1 MAGPFNS
8 RNGEDYDEFRPIFPR
23 ESRVSTTFSQPSQLF
38 PILLSAL
45 TPRQSSWPV
54 TTATTFAQD
63 LKQQAD
69 IVRIIGDYLQLKKAG
84 AQNFSG
90 LCPFHKEKSPSFSV
104 HATRQFY
111 HCFGCGASGDVF
123 SFVQKIENLT
133 FPEAIRR
140 GAEKIGVAM
149 PRQSYSGPGEALEAR
164 QRGLLLDLH
173 EKACTVFE
181 EQLQRPDGARARE
194 YLAGRGLTPEVLRRF
209 RIGYAPD
216 SGFLLRDRLRG
227 MADEELLK
235 SSGLMSWKQ
244 EESQG
249 KTQLGTP
256 VSVPAGN
263 AALYSKFRNRVM
275 FPICNEQGKV
285 IAFTGRTLDVNE
297 KSGPKYLNSPETP
310 IYSKGRVLFNLD
322 KAKEAIRQLGYA
334 ILVEGNVD
342 CISVFTAG
350 FQNVIASSGTAF
362 SEAQVRL
369 LGRFTKQVVVNFDPD
384 TAGAAATERSLSM
397 LIDEEFDI
405 KVMTLEA
412 GFDPDLFIRR
422 KGVKAYADAMMEA
435 PKYFPY
441 LISRAATM
449 FPVKTSEGKA
459 KAVNYLLP
467 YIKRVPQAIVRDDL
481 ANQVAQRLNIDSALV
496 RQELRHAAT
505 NRSVQFKSL
514 ADPQIS
520 EAEKIVIRLLAPGV
534 SAELEQSQSF
544 ACDVLTSEGL
554 VEGLPAQSLLEWLL
568 SRMEGSAGSESDHRL
583 LAQILMQ
590 ESDELTPELVE
601 SAVEALR
608 RRKMERRQRE
618 LSTNIADAER
628 KNDIGTLSALLQ

>member
-1 MAGPFNS
+1 M
-8 RNGEDYDEFRPIFPR
+8 
-23 ESRVSTTFSQPSQLF
+23 ST
-38 PILLSAL
+38 A
-45 TPRQSSWPV
+45 
-54 TTATTFAQD
+54 ANFAQD

-69 IVRIIGDYLQLKKAG
+69 IVRIISDYIQLKKAG
-84 AQNFSG
+84 AQNFTG

-111 HCFGCGASGDVF
+111 HCFGCAASGDVF
-123 SFVQKIENLT
+123 SFVQKIENIS

-140 GAEKIGVAM
+140 VAEKMGVPV
-149 PRQSYSGPGEALEAR
+149 PRQNYSGPGEAADAK
-164 QRGLLLDLH
+164 QRGVLLDLH
-173 EKACTVFE
+173 EKACAFLE
-181 EQLQRPDGARARE
+181 EQLRRPDGARARE
-194 YLAGRGLTPEVLRRF
+194 YLAGRGLDGQTLRRF
-209 RIGYAPD
+209 RIGFAPD

-227 MADEELLK
+227 MADEEMLRA
-235 SSGLMSWKQ
+235 SGLMSWK
-244 EESQG
+244 ESVETSGDRAIGSSGEG
-249 KTQLGTP
+249 KNTTA
-256 VSVPAGN
+256 S
-263 AALYSKFRNRVM
+263 ALYSKFRNRVM

-285 IAFTGRTLDVNE
+285 IAFTGRTLDANE

-322 KAKEAIRQLGYA
+322 KAKDAIRHLGYA

-342 CISVFTAG
+342 CISVFMAG
-350 FQNVIASSGTAF
+350 FQNVIATSGTAF

-449 FPVKTSEGKA
+449 FPVKTPEGKA

-481 ANQVAQRLNIDSALV
+481 ANQVAQRLSIDSALV

-505 NRSVQFKSL
+505 NRSVQFKSP
-514 ADPQIS
+514 ADPQVS
-520 EAEKIVIRLLAPGV
+520 DAEKIVIRLLAPGV
-534 SAELEQSQSF
+534 SAEVHELQSWAS
-544 ACDVLTSEGL
+544 DVLMSEGL

-568 SRMEGSAGSESDHRL
+568 SPMEASAGSESDQRL
-583 LAQILMQ
+583 LAQVLMQ

-608 RRKMERRQRE
+608 RRKMERRKRE

-628 KNDIGTLSALLQ
+628 KNDIGALSALLQEKLAIERALRQ

>member
-1 MAGPFNS
+1 M
-8 RNGEDYDEFRPIFPR
+8 
-23 ESRVSTTFSQPSQLF
+23 STAISFSQE
-38 PILLSAL
+38 
-45 TPRQSSWPV
+45 
-54 TTATTFAQD
+54 

-69 IVRIIGDYLQLKKAG
+69 IVRIIGDYVQLKKAG
-84 AQNFSG
+84 AQNFTG

-104 HATRQFY
+104 HATRQFF
-111 HCFGCGASGDVF
+111 HCFGCGTSGDVF
-123 SFVQKIENLT
+123 SFVQKIENIS

-140 GAEKIGVAM
+140 VAEKMGVPV
-149 PRQSYSGPGEALEAR
+149 PRQNYSGPGEAADAK
-164 QRGLLLDLH
+164 QRGVLLDLH
-173 EKACTVFE
+173 EKACAFFE
-181 EQLQRPDGARARE
+181 EQLRRPDGARARE
-194 YLAGRGLTPEVLRRF
+194 YLTGRGLDEQTLRRF
-209 RIGYAPD
+209 RIGFAPD

-227 MADEELLK
+227 MADEEMLRA
-235 SSGLMSWKQ
+235 SGLMSWKDAPPGSGDRAGDRSGDRVIGSSA
-244 EESQG
+244 EG
-249 KTQLGTP
+249 KNTTA
-256 VSVPAGN
+256 S
-263 AALYSKFRNRVM
+263 ALYSKFRNRVM

-322 KAKEAIRQLGYA
+322 KAKDAIRHLGYA

-342 CISVFTAG
+342 CISVFMAG
-350 FQNVIASSGTAF
+350 FQNVIATSGTAF

-449 FPVKTSEGKA
+449 FPVKTPEGKA

-481 ANQVAQRLNIDSALV
+481 ANQVAQRLSIDSALV

-568 SRMEGSAGSESDHRL
+568 SPMEGSAGSESDHRL

-628 KNDIGTLSALLQ
+628 KNDIGTLSALLQEKLAIERALRQ

>member
-1 MAGPFNS
+1 M
-8 RNGEDYDEFRPIFPR
+8 
-23 ESRVSTTFSQPSQLF
+23 ST
-38 PILLSAL
+38 A
-45 TPRQSSWPV
+45 
-54 TTATTFAQD
+54 ANFAQD

-69 IVRIIGDYLQLKKAG
+69 IVRIISDYIQLKKAG
-84 AQNFSG
+84 AQNFTG

-111 HCFGCGASGDVF
+111 HCFGCAASGDVF
-123 SFVQKIENLT
+123 SFVQKIENIS

-140 GAEKIGVAM
+140 VAEKMGVPV
-149 PRQSYSGPGEALEAR
+149 PRQNYSGPGEAADAK
-164 QRGLLLDLH
+164 QRGVLLDLH
-173 EKACTVFE
+173 EKACAFLE
-181 EQLQRPDGARARE
+181 EQLRRPDGARARE
-194 YLAGRGLTPEVLRRF
+194 YLAGRGLDEQTLRRF
-209 RIGYAPD
+209 RIGFAPD

-227 MADEELLK
+227 MADEEMLRA
-235 SSGLMSWKQ
+235 SGLMSWK
-244 EESQG
+244 ESVETSGDRAIGSSGEG
-249 KTQLGTP
+249 KNTTA
-256 VSVPAGN
+256 S
-263 AALYSKFRNRVM
+263 ALYSKFRNRVM

-285 IAFTGRTLDVNE
+285 IAFTGRTLDANE

-322 KAKEAIRQLGYA
+322 KAKDAIRHLGYA

-342 CISVFTAG
+342 CISVFMAG
-350 FQNVIASSGTAF
+350 FQNVIATSGTAF

-405 KVMTLEA
+405 KVLTLEA

-449 FPVKTSEGKA
+449 FPVKTPEGKA

-481 ANQVAQRLNIDSALV
+481 ANQVAQRLSIDSALV

-505 NRSVQFKSL
+505 NRSVQFKSP
-514 ADPQIS
+514 ADPQVS
-520 EAEKIVIRLLAPGV
+520 DAEKIVIRLLAPGV
-534 SAELEQSQSF
+534 SAEVHELQSWAS
-544 ACDVLTSEGL
+544 DVLMSEGL
-554 VEGLPAQSLLEWLL
+554 VEGLPARSLLEWLL
-568 SRMEGSAGSESDHRL
+568 SPMEASAGSESDQRL
-583 LAQILMQ
+583 LAQVLMQ

-608 RRKMERRQRE
+608 RRKMERRKRE

-628 KNDIGTLSALLQ
+628 KNDIGALSALLQEKLAIERALRQ

>member
-1 MAGPFNS
+1 
-8 RNGEDYDEFRPIFPR
+8 
-23 ESRVSTTFSQPSQLF
+23 VSTAIPFSQE
-38 PILLSAL
+38 
-45 TPRQSSWPV
+45 
-54 TTATTFAQD
+54 
-63 LKQQAD
+63 LKEQTD
-69 IVRIIGDYLQLKKAG
+69 IVRIIGDYVQLKKAG
-84 AQNFSG
+84 AQNYTG

-111 HCFGCGASGDVF
+111 HCFGCAASGDVF
-123 SFVQKIENLT
+123 SFVQKIENIS

-140 GAEKIGVAM
+140 VAEKMGVPV
-149 PRQSYSGPGEALEAR
+149 PRQNYSGPGEAADAK
-164 QRGLLLDLH
+164 QRGVLFDLQ
-173 EKACTVFE
+173 EKACAFFE
-181 EQLQRPDGARARE
+181 EQLRRPDGARARE
-194 YLAGRGLTPEVLRRF
+194 YLAGRGLDDQTLRRF
-209 RIGYAPD
+209 RIGFAPD

-227 MADEELLK
+227 MADEEMLRV
-235 SSGLMSWKQ
+235 SGLMSWKELQ
-244 EESQG
+244 PGSG
-249 KTQLGTP
+249 DPVIGSLGE
-256 VSVPAGN
+256 VKNPA
-263 AALYSKFRNRVM
+263 ASALYSKFRNRVM

-285 IAFTGRTLDVNE
+285 IAFTGRTLDANE

-322 KAKEAIRQLGYA
+322 KAKGAIRHLGYA

-342 CISVFTAG
+342 CISVFMAG
-350 FQNVIASSGTAF
+350 FQNVIATSGTAF

-412 GFDPDLFIRR
+412 GFDPDLYIRR

-449 FPVKTSEGKA
+449 FPVKTPEGKA

-467 YIKRVPQAIVRDDL
+467 YIKRVPQAIVRDEL
-481 ANQVAQRLNIDSALV
+481 ANQVAQRLSIDSALV

-505 NRSVQFKSL
+505 NRSAQFKSS
-514 ADPQIS
+514 ADPQVS

-534 SAELEQSQSF
+534 PAEFEELRSLASA
-544 ACDVLTSEGL
+544 VLASEGL
-554 VEGLPAQSLLEWLL
+554 VEGLPVQSLLEWLL
-568 SRMEGSAGSESDHRL
+568 SPMEGSSGSESDQRL
-583 LAQILMQ
+583 LAQIVMH
-590 ESDELTPELVE
+590 ESDELTHELVE

-608 RRKMERRQRE
+608 RRKMERRRRE
-618 LSTNIADAER
+618 LSKNIADAER
-628 KNDIGTLSALLQ
+628 TNDVGALSALLQEKVAIERALRQ

>member
-1 MAGPFNS
+1 M
-8 RNGEDYDEFRPIFPR
+8 
-23 ESRVSTTFSQPSQLF
+23 ST
-38 PILLSAL
+38 A
-45 TPRQSSWPV
+45 
-54 TTATTFAQD
+54 ANFAQD

-69 IVRIIGDYLQLKKAG
+69 IVRVISDYIQLKKAG
-84 AQNFSG
+84 AQNFTG

-111 HCFGCGASGDVF
+111 HCFGCAASGDVF
-123 SFVQKIENLT
+123 SFVQKIENIS

-140 GAEKIGVAM
+140 VAEKMGIPV
-149 PRQSYSGPGEALEAR
+149 PRQNHSGPGEAADAK
-164 QRGLLLDLH
+164 QRGVLLDLH
-173 EKACTVFE
+173 EKACAFFE
-181 EQLQRPDGARARE
+181 EQLRRPDGARARE
-194 YLAGRGLTPEVLRRF
+194 YLAGRGLDDQTLRRF
-209 RIGYAPD
+209 RIGFAPD

-227 MADEELLK
+227 MTDEEMLRA
-235 SSGLMSWKQ
+235 SGLMSWK
-244 EESQG
+244 ESVEASGDRVIGSSGEG
-249 KTQLGTP
+249 KNTTA
-256 VSVPAGN
+256 S
-263 AALYSKFRNRVM
+263 ALYSKFRNRVM

-322 KAKEAIRQLGYA
+322 KAKDAVRHLGYA

-342 CISVFTAG
+342 CISVFMAG
-350 FQNVIASSGTAF
+350 FQNVIATSGTAF

-449 FPVKTSEGKA
+449 FPVKTPEGKA

-481 ANQVAQRLNIDSALV
+481 ANQVAQRLSIDSALV

-505 NRSVQFKSL
+505 NRSAQFRSS
-514 ADPQIS
+514 ADPQVS
-520 EAEKIVIRLLAPGV
+520 DAEKIVIRLLAPGV
-534 SAELEQSQSF
+534 SAEVDELQSWAS
-544 ACDVLTSEGL
+544 DVLTSEGL

-568 SRMEGSAGSESDHRL
+568 SPMEGSSGSESDQRL

-590 ESDELTPELVE
+590 ESDELTHELVE

-608 RRKMERRQRE
+608 RRKMERRKRE

-628 KNDIGTLSALLQ
+628 KNDIGALSTLLQEKLAIERALRQ

>member
-1 MAGPFNS
+1 M
-8 RNGEDYDEFRPIFPR
+8 
-23 ESRVSTTFSQPSQLF
+23 ST
-38 PILLSAL
+38 A
-45 TPRQSSWPV
+45 
-54 TTATTFAQD
+54 ANFAQD

-69 IVRIIGDYLQLKKAG
+69 IVRIISDYIQLKKAG
-84 AQNFSG
+84 AQNFTG

-111 HCFGCGASGDVF
+111 HCFGCAASGDVF
-123 SFVQKIENLT
+123 SFVQKIENIS

-140 GAEKIGVAM
+140 VAEKMGVPV
-149 PRQSYSGPGEALEAR
+149 PRQNYSGPGEAADAK
-164 QRGLLLDLH
+164 QRGVLLDLH
-173 EKACTVFE
+173 EKACAFLE
-181 EQLQRPDGARARE
+181 EQLRRPDGARARE
-194 YLAGRGLTPEVLRRF
+194 YLAGRGLDEQTLRRF
-209 RIGYAPD
+209 RIGFAPD

-227 MADEELLK
+227 MADEEMLRA
-235 SSGLMSWKQ
+235 SGLMSWK
-244 EESQG
+244 ESVETSGDRAIGSSGEG
-249 KTQLGTP
+249 KNTTA
-256 VSVPAGN
+256 S
-263 AALYSKFRNRVM
+263 ALYSKFRNRVM

-285 IAFTGRTLDVNE
+285 IAFTGRTLDANE

-322 KAKEAIRQLGYA
+322 KAKDAIRHLGYA

-342 CISVFTAG
+342 CISVFMAG
-350 FQNVIASSGTAF
+350 FQNVIATSGTAF

-449 FPVKTSEGKA
+449 FPVKTPEGKA

-481 ANQVAQRLNIDSALV
+481 ANQVAQRLSIDSALV

-505 NRSVQFKSL
+505 NRSVQFKSP
-514 ADPQIS
+514 ADPQVS
-520 EAEKIVIRLLAPGV
+520 DAEKIVIRLLAPGV
-534 SAELEQSQSF
+534 SAEVHELQSWAS
-544 ACDVLTSEGL
+544 DVLMSEGL
-554 VEGLPAQSLLEWLL
+554 VEGLPARSLLEWLL
-568 SRMEGSAGSESDHRL
+568 SPMEASAGSESDQRL
-583 LAQILMQ
+583 LAQVLMQ

-608 RRKMERRQRE
+608 RRKMERRKRE

-628 KNDIGTLSALLQ
+628 KNDIGALSALLQEKLAIERALRQ

>member
-1 MAGPFNS
+1 M
-8 RNGEDYDEFRPIFPR
+8 
-23 ESRVSTTFSQPSQLF
+23 ST
-38 PILLSAL
+38 A
-45 TPRQSSWPV
+45 
-54 TTATTFAQD
+54 ANFAQD

-69 IVRIIGDYLQLKKAG
+69 IVRVISDYIQLKKAG
-84 AQNFSG
+84 AQNFTG

-111 HCFGCGASGDVF
+111 HCFGCAASGDVF
-123 SFVQKIENLT
+123 SFVQKIENIS

-140 GAEKIGVAM
+140 VAEKMGIPV
-149 PRQSYSGPGEALEAR
+149 PRQNYSGPGEAADAK
-164 QRGLLLDLH
+164 QRGVLLDLH
-173 EKACTVFE
+173 EKACAFFE
-181 EQLQRPDGARARE
+181 EQLRRPDGARARE
-194 YLAGRGLTPEVLRRF
+194 YLAGRGLDDQTLRRF
-209 RIGYAPD
+209 RIGFAPD

-227 MADEELLK
+227 MTDEEMLRA
-235 SSGLMSWKQ
+235 SGLMSWK
-244 EESQG
+244 ESVEASGDRVIGSSGEG
-249 KTQLGTP
+249 KNTTA
-256 VSVPAGN
+256 S
-263 AALYSKFRNRVM
+263 ALYSKFRNRVM

-322 KAKEAIRQLGYA
+322 KAKDAVRHLGYA

-342 CISVFTAG
+342 CISVFMAG
-350 FQNVIASSGTAF
+350 FQNVIATSGTAF

-449 FPVKTSEGKA
+449 FPVKTPEGKA

-481 ANQVAQRLNIDSALV
+481 ANQVAQRLSIDSALV

-505 NRSVQFKSL
+505 NRSAQFRSS
-514 ADPQIS
+514 ADPQVS
-520 EAEKIVIRLLAPGV
+520 DAEKIVIRLLAPGV
-534 SAELEQSQSF
+534 SAEVDELRSWAS
-544 ACDVLTSEGL
+544 DVLTSEGL

-568 SRMEGSAGSESDHRL
+568 SPMEGSSGSESDQRL

-590 ESDELTPELVE
+590 ESDELTHELVE

-608 RRKMERRQRE
+608 RRKMERRKRE

-628 KNDIGTLSALLQ
+628 KNDIGALSTLLQEKLAIERALRQ

>member
-1 MAGPFNS
+1 M
-8 RNGEDYDEFRPIFPR
+8 
-23 ESRVSTTFSQPSQLF
+23 ST
-38 PILLSAL
+38 A
-45 TPRQSSWPV
+45 
-54 TTATTFAQD
+54 ANFAQD

-69 IVRIIGDYLQLKKAG
+69 IVRVISDYIQLKKAG
-84 AQNFSG
+84 AQNFTG

-111 HCFGCGASGDVF
+111 HCFGCAASGDVF
-123 SFVQKIENLT
+123 SFVQKIENIS

-140 GAEKIGVAM
+140 VAEKMGIPV
-149 PRQSYSGPGEALEAR
+149 PRQNYSGPGEAADAK
-164 QRGLLLDLH
+164 QRGVLLDLH
-173 EKACTVFE
+173 EKACAFFE
-181 EQLQRPDGARARE
+181 EQLRRPDGARARE
-194 YLAGRGLTPEVLRRF
+194 YLAGRGLDDQTLRRF
-209 RIGYAPD
+209 RIGFAPD

-227 MADEELLK
+227 MTDEEMLRA
-235 SSGLMSWKQ
+235 SGLMSWK
-244 EESQG
+244 ESVEASGDRVIGSSGEG
-249 KTQLGTP
+249 KNTTA
-256 VSVPAGN
+256 S
-263 AALYSKFRNRVM
+263 ALYSKFRNRVM

-322 KAKEAIRQLGYA
+322 KAKDAVRHLGYA

-342 CISVFTAG
+342 CISVFMAG
-350 FQNVIASSGTAF
+350 FQNVIATSGTAF
-362 SEAQVRL
+362 SESQVRL

-449 FPVKTSEGKA
+449 FPVKTPEGKA

-481 ANQVAQRLNIDSALV
+481 ANQVAQRLSIDSALV

-505 NRSVQFKSL
+505 NRSAQFRSS
-514 ADPQIS
+514 ADPQVS
-520 EAEKIVIRLLAPGV
+520 DAEKIVIRLLAPGV
-534 SAELEQSQSF
+534 SAEVDELRSWAS
-544 ACDVLTSEGL
+544 DVLTSEGL

-568 SRMEGSAGSESDHRL
+568 SPMEGSSGSESDQRL

-590 ESDELTPELVE
+590 ESDELTHELVE

-608 RRKMERRQRE
+608 RRKMERRKRE

-628 KNDIGTLSALLQ
+628 KNDIGALSTLLQEKLAIERALRQ